1 MSALVLAALS
11 GLAWGAS
18 DFVAGLAARRVRVL
32 AVLLVSQVVGLA
44 LATAVVAVRGE
55 PLPGLREL
63 AFAALSSLAGVGGLA
78 AFYRGLAVGAMS
90 VVAPLSAGGAVIPIL
105 VGLLAGER
113 PQALQLVGVALVTG
127 GAMLASIERAHG
139 VRSVRLARGVPYALA
154 AAVGF
159 GMFFV
164 FVDQAAAAS
173 AEWTLVGNRF
183 TGVIVLAFVAAI
195 VRPPLPSGTGLL
207 PLVVVG
213 VLDTSAN
220 LLFAFASRLGLL
232 SLGAAL
238 GSLYPVVVVVLAR
251 VFLGERLARVQA
263 LGVGAA
269 LAGVALVSAGK

>member
-1 MSALVLAALS
+1 
-11 GLAWGAS
+11 
-18 DFVAGLAARRVRVL
+18 
-32 AVLLVSQVVGLA
+32 
-44 LATAVVAVRGE
+44 
-55 PLPGLREL
+55 
-63 AFAALSSLAGVGGLA
+63 
-78 AFYRGLAVGAMS
+78 
-90 VVAPLSAGGAVIPIL
+90 
-105 VGLLAGER
+105 
-113 PQALQLVGVALVTG
+113 
-127 GAMLASIERAHG
+127 
-139 VRSVRLARGVPYALA
+139 
-154 AAVGF
+154 
-159 GMFFV
+159 MFFV

>member
-44 LATAVVAVRGE
+44 LVTAVVAVRSE
-55 PLPGLREL
+55 PPPGLREL

-90 VVAPLSAGGAVIPIL
+90 VVAPLSAGGAVIPIV

-139 VRSVRLARGVPYALA
+139 VRSVQLARGVPYALA

>member
-44 LATAVVAVRGE
+44 LVTAVVAVRSE
-55 PLPGLREL
+55 PPPGLREL

-139 VRSVRLARGVPYALA
+139 VRSVQLARGVPYALA

-195 VRPPLPSGTGLL
+195 VRPPLPSGKGLL

>member
-44 LATAVVAVRGE
+44 LVTAVVAVRSE
-55 PLPGLREL
+55 PPPGLREL

-90 VVAPLSAGGAVIPIL
+90 VVAPLSAGGAVIPIV

-127 GAMLASIERAHG
+127 GAMLASIERVHG